1 MTSPRS
7 ILSPYLILS
16 SSEFEIISFPDT
28 PADTSLKFDLIPTVR
43 FPSRCIDCDVS
54 RPLSF
59 QLNVDVLVL
68 GLSTIPTNLFLNFD
82 TGVTMDLDLEGSGF
96 DGCVNVG
103 VEVGSNFGVSG
114 PFATLLG
121 FGSGGTGTLFQAS
134 KPNLFQVS
142 RASFTSVRGTKLN
155 FSLAFFSNAYR
166 RRPLAQGGPMIQWS

>member
-1 MTSPRS
+1 M
-7 ILSPYLILS
+7 
-16 SSEFEIISFPDT
+16 
-28 PADTSLKFDLIPTVR
+28 
-43 FPSRCIDCDVS
+43 
-54 RPLSF
+54 
-59 QLNVDVLVL
+59 L
-68 GLSTIPTNLFLNFD
+68 GLSTTPTNLFLNFD

-155 FSLAFFSNAYR
+155 LSLVFFSNAYR
-166 RRPLAQGGPMIQWS
+166 RRPLAQRGPMIQWS